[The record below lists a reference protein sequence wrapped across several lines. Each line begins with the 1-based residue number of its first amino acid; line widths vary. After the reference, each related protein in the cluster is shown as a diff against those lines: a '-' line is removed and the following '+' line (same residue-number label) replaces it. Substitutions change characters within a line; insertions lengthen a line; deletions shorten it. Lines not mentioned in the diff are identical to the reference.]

1 MTETNGKNG
10 DHRIGVYVCHCGSN
24 IAGVVNVYE
33 TAKWAQEHL
42 ADQGVVVA
50 KEYKFMC
57 SSLGQKLIEEDIKNE
72 KLDRVVV
79 AACSPH
85 LHEKT
90 FRGAV
95 SRAGLNPYL
104 VEMASVR

>member
-1 MTETNGKNG
+1 MTETTDKNG

-72 KLDRVVV
+72 KL
-79 AACSPH
+79 
-85 LHEKT
+85 
-90 FRGAV
+90 
-95 SRAGLNPYL
+95 
-104 VEMASVR
+104 